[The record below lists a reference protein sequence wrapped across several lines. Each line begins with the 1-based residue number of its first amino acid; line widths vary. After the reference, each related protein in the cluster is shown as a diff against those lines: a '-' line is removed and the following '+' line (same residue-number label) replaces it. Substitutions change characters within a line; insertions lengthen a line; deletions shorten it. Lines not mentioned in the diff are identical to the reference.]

1 MTAGRGGCVLIAGR
15 MLTAERDL
23 PELGWLRL
31 NGDRILERGD
41 GTPPEKPDLGG
52 PHALITPGFI
62 DAHLHLPQFT
72 SIGCDGLELLDW
84 LQQVI
89 YPAERRWREADT
101 AESRTALAYQQL
113 LEAGTLGFAGF
124 LSSHPTGV
132 TAAVRAAHRL
142 PLRAIVGQV
151 LMDRHAPD
159 DLLNQPIARLSRSTR
174 GRMDTSL
181 NPRFAIACSDALLAE
196 TGRRLAEGFPHSFK
210 VREPDDMG
218 QHLFVQTHLA
228 ESEAECARVRELFPD
243 DPHYTGVYDRHGLL
257 GRHALLAHGVH
268 LSKEEWSLIAERHSV
283 IVHCPQANTFLRSGL
298 FDLRAA
304 LDAGVRLALGS
315 DIAAGSDRA
324 MPRVAR
330 SMIEVAKLRRLM
342 IDDRA
347 YIPTPR
353 DAWRMITLDNAAAL
367 AWPDAGRL
375 DPGASADL
383 LILRAPFDADEH
395 LYGRLL
401 YTWRNE
407 YIAHRIVAG
416 QPVTTV

>member
-1 MTAGRGGCVLIAGR
+1 MLIAGR
-15 MLTAERDL
+15 FLTAEHDV

-31 NGDRILERGD
+31 NGDRILERGE

-52 PHALITPGFI
+52 PHALISPAFI
-62 DAHLHLPQFT
+62 DAHLHLPQFD
-72 SIGCDGLELLDW
+72 SIGCDGLELLRW
-84 LQQVI
+84 LDEVI
-89 YPAERRWREADT
+89 YPAEAAWENRDVAD
-101 AESRTALAYQQL
+101 ARAAKAYQKL
-113 LEAGTLGFAGF
+113 LREGTLGFAGY
-124 LSSHPTGV
+124 LSSHSTGV
-132 TAAVRAAHRL
+132 SAAVRAAHRL

-151 LMDRHAPD
+151 LMDRHAPEI
-159 DLLNQPIARLSRSTR
+159 LLHQPAARLSRSTR
-174 GRMDTSL
+174 GRLDTSL

-196 TGRRLAEGFPHSFK
+196 TAMKHSEGFPMSFK
-210 VREPDDMG
+210 VREAHDMG

-228 ESEAECARVRELFPD
+228 ESPEECAQVRRLFPD

-257 GRHALLAHGVH
+257 TRHTLLAHGVH
-268 LSKEEWSLIAERHSV
+268 LSPDEWSLIAERHSV

-304 LDAGVRLALGS
+304 YDHGVRLALGS

-330 SMIEVAKLRRLM
+330 SMIEVAKLRRM
-342 IDDRA
+342 TVDDRS

-375 DPGASADL
+375 DVGACADL
-383 LILRAPFDADEH
+383 LIIRAPFDVDQH

-401 YTWRNE
+401 YTWE
-407 YIAHRIVAG
+407 SSYIVHRIVAG
-416 QPVTTV
+416 QLISPRTA